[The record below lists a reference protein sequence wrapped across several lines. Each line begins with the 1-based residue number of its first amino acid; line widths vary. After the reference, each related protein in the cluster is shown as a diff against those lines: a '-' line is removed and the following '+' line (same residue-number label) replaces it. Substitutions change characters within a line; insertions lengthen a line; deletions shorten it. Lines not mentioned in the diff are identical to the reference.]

1 MARAGSGAKTKAQG
15 KATKNPAAAKPAK
28 AAASRAAK
36 PAAKPAVK
44 PAAKPAPGPEARL
57 SVAAALLRKNARR
70 IGA

>member
-1 MARAGSGAKTKAQG
+1 MARAGSGAKTKVQG
-15 KATKNPAAAKPAK
+15 KATKKPAAAKPAK

-36 PAAKPAVK
+36 PAAKPA
-44 PAAKPAPGPEARL
+44 PAPEARL